1 MPSVE
6 LASKRQAAREVI
18 DILSEI
24 SLLLVCI
31 LPRCVPSRGR
41 GELMSGSIEHTSGPQ
56 HTVSLC
62 ISDREWRQP

>member
-24 SLLLVCI
+24 SLLLVRVNFFTLASI
-31 LPRCVPSRGR
+31 PNVTTEYASR
-41 GELMSGSIEHTSGPQ
+41 SQ
-56 HTVSLC
+56 HFIPLC
-62 ISDREWRQP
+62 LVDRE